1 MEFIDKDPCKSE
13 FWCVARP
20 KSTISLGFKFRRK
33 TMKTMVWVFV
43 VALAFCPMVMASD
56 IAFYIG
62 QWNTDGWYSV
72 SQFDD
77 IDTIIAKTGYLF
89 KNIQQ
94 FDDAQLDEFGAWVDE
109 NANDGEMDI
118 IWLNGCMPS
127 VLYPFPNRQPDG
139 SRAEQWLDGGN
150 MFMNVGDWFAYVSFE
165 GGYRQPQNGD
175 AGAANIL
182 DLPYWI
188 VVFGDNTQLTVTPT
202 GRQYLP
208 SLSDFAPTDR
218 PVVLSAVQA
227 PWEVAAIFAST
238 GGTEDPAAEMWA
250 DPVVLHNTETG
261 GYVAFINQA
270 DGGPGGWIDDRGL
283 TCAEFISNW
292 VNDVIGLGVQSLPV
306 PADGARIGDGP
317 IVLSWAP
324 GQLDAQYDVYF
335 GTSSRSVEYANR
347 WDTSGIY
354 RGRLLENSYATEEL
368 ALHQT
373 YYWRIDE
380 VEAYGSK
387 IHQGDV
393 WSFTVVD
400 SLTVEYQVSA
410 GDDDAYGYG
419 DELQNSTKNYL
430 RIGDSSF
437 NPIPYYTSG
446 MVFRHIEIPQGSE
459 ILNATFKIHS
469 YDDRLTD
476 TVYGVI
482 TAEAADDA
490 VALGGSRYVSSLV
503 TTNTSVAWDH
513 FEPWVENTWYESPDI
528 AEVVQEVID
537 RTGWSANNS
546 LTIIYST
553 RQDDGGARNFSSY
566 DRGSEH
572 APKLEITYVP

>member
-1 MEFIDKDPCKSE
+1 
-13 FWCVARP
+13 
-20 KSTISLGFKFRRK
+20 
-33 TMKTMVWVFV
+33 MKTMVWVFV